1 MLLTGAIVVFFYH
14 IKGRSIMK
22 SVKAKLLIPLV
33 CSILATPSLA
43 SVYDFYAITS
53 YTNTGYQSVVHQ
65 LSMEVGTV
73 GATSATLVFYNT
85 GSIDCTVA
93 SIYFDYASEAYALN
107 AGATGWTY
115 GTPQPSLP
123 GGDGVFETD
132 FYLLVD
138 PPPTK
143 NGISIGES
151 LELTLNYDSGFN
163 LLESLDTADLRIGLH
178 TIGIFDTEGRVI
190 TELDDPEEGNVGEPW
205 TYSESSINV
214 IPEPGSL
221 ALLAGASSLI
231 LFFRRRQ
238 II

>member
-1 MLLTGAIVVFFYH
+1 MKPASIKLIIV
-14 IKGRSIMK
+14 
-22 SVKAKLLIPLV
+22 SVSCCAM
-33 CSILATPSLA
+33 ASLSSA

-53 YTNTGYQSVVHQ
+53 YTNSGYQSVVHQ

-73 GATSATLVFYNT
+73 DETSATLVFYNT
-85 GSIDCTVA
+85 GSIDSTV
-93 SIYFDYASEAYALN
+93 SGIFFDYASEAYALN

-115 GTPQPSLP
+115 GTPEPSLP
-123 GGDGVFETD
+123 GGTEAGFETD
-132 FYLLVD
+132 FYLQVN
-138 PPPTK
+138 PPPTR

-178 TIGIFDTEGRVI
+178 TIGIVDTEGRVV
-190 TELDDPEEGNVGEPW
+190 TEFDDPEEGSVGDPW
-205 TYSESSINV
+205 NYSESSINV

-231 LFFRRRQ
+231 LFFRHRR